1 MHGTPEH
8 IAKTVTFAPAKI
20 AAEPVLRQA
29 LNMLAGDDGAM
40 DYKNADVLMIS
51 DFIMGN
57 LSTNLVTAIETEKEK
72 STDFYSLV
80 IGASDNLIG
89 NFDQEYPQH
98 IE

>member
-40 DYKNADVLMIS
+40 DYKNADILMIS

-72 STDFYSLV
+72 NTGFYV
-80 IGASDNLIG
+80 IGVTGNLIG
-89 NFDQEYPQH
+89 NFDREYPQRT
-98 IE
+98 E